1 MVQREKGIFKIF
13 KKKHIHEQTAQA
25 EMQACINYIYNY
37 TEIHGVRETSRRL
50 EETGFKINPS
60 VLSQIRQGNTE
71 SLARF
76 DYIANLAEAISSLGI
91 GESEKKV

>member
-37 TEIHGVRETSRRL
+37 TEIHGVRETTRRL
-50 EETGFKINPS
+50 NNTGYRISAPTISEVRNNIS
-60 VLSQIRQGNTE
+60 
-71 SLARF
+71 
-76 DYIANLAEAISSLGI
+76 DYGYNGIIELAEAISKLERE
-91 GESEKKV
+91 ESEKKS